1 MKRCDAKLAPDQD
14 ERSVSGKRRINVT
27 TMNYPQVLFKNRHAD
42 RIATREEYEA
52 SGGYKALRRILAEG
66 GRNEVQA
73 AVQEATLLGRGGA
86 AFPMGIKLST
96 VAENAPFPRYLVC
109 NADEMEP
116 GTFKDRVLL
125 HADPHQLIEG
135 MALTA
140 YAVQAAK
147 GIVFIRPEYENAARI
162 LEREV
167 ALARQAGYLGEKI
180 LGSDFSFE
188 IDVHRSGG
196 RYICGEVTAQLNA
209 LMGRRPNPQQPP
221 PYPTESGLWGRPTVL
236 QNVETLC
243 CVPPIVRNGAEWF
256 KGLAL
261 TETGAGTK
269 LFPVSVMVNRPGCYE
284 LTMGIRLSAIIEE
297 HAGGMRPGS
306 EFKACLPGGAST
318 QFLTRQYYDIPMDFE
333 SLKKAGHRL
342 GTGAIMVFDHRTC
355 MVAATLNLM
364 DFFARE
370 SCGWCTPCREGLPY
384 IRDILQRIEMGEGE
398 EAFIPMLEEM
408 SRYLWNAY
416 CAFAPGAVSPLQGL
430 LTYFRDEVQEHITA
444 RKCPFRENGSATT
457 PNPSKTD

>member
-1 MKRCDAKLAPDQD
+1 MAM
-14 ERSVSGKRRINVT
+14 T
-27 TMNYPQVLFKNRHAD
+27 TRYPQILFQNRHAD
-42 RIATREEYEA
+42 RIATMEEYTA
-52 SGGYKALRRILAEG
+52 SGGYDALRQIIATGDRAQ
-66 GRNEVQA
+66 VQTA
-73 AVQEATLLGRGGA
+73 IQEATLLGRGGA

-96 VAENAPFPRYLVC
+96 VAEDAPFPRYLVC

-135 MALTA
+135 MVLTA
-140 YAVQAAK
+140 FAIQAAK
-147 GIVFIRPEYENAARI
+147 GIIFIRPEYESAARI

-180 LGSDFSFE
+180 LGSDFSCE

-209 LMGRRPNPQQPP
+209 LMGKRPNPQQPP
-221 PYPTESGLWGRPTVL
+221 PYPTESGLWGQPTVL
-236 QNVETLC
+236 QNVETLS
-243 CVPPIVRNGAEWF
+243 CVPHIVRHGAQWF
-256 KGLAL
+256 KDLAL
-261 TETGAGTK
+261 TESGAGTK
-269 LFPVSVMVNRPGCYE
+269 IFAVSGQVNRPGCYE
-284 LTMGIRLSAIIEE
+284 LPMGVRLSEIIEV

-318 QFLTRQYYDIPMDFE
+318 QFLTREFYDIPMDFD

-342 GTGAIMVFDHRTC
+342 GTGAIMVFDHKTC

-384 IRDILQRIEMGEGE
+384 IRDLLQRIERGEGE

-408 SRYLWNAY
+408 SKYLWNAY

-430 LTYFRDEVQEHITA
+430 LTYFRDEIEAHITA
-444 RKCPFRENGSATT
+444 RGCPFRENGSSAL
-457 PNPSKTD
+457 NEPSQTD